1 MYLALKVVHIAAVT
15 MFFGNIVM
23 GVFWKELADG
33 SHEPLI
39 IAHTLRTLIRLD
51 RWIITPSV
59 VLIVAAGIG
68 AAIVADLPL
77 LHTFWIWMSIVLF
90 SVSGIIFGRW
100 VAPLQVKLHML
111 AEAGATSD
119 SMDWEGYR
127 RLSRRWLFWGTLA
140 TLTPAA
146 ALVLMVLKPV

>member
-1 MYLALKVVHIAAVT
+1 MYLVLKLVHIAAVI

-39 IAHTLRTLIRLD
+39 IAHTLRSIIRLD

-59 VLIVAAGIG
+59 VLIVAASIG
-68 AAIVADLPL
+68 AAVIADLPL

-90 SVSGIIFGRW
+90 TISGILFSRW
-100 VAPLQVKLHML
+100 VAPLQVQLRTL
-111 AEAGATSD
+111 AETGATSD
-119 SMDWEGYR
+119 SMDWDGYR
-127 RLSRRWLFWGTLA
+127 RLSRRWLFWGALA